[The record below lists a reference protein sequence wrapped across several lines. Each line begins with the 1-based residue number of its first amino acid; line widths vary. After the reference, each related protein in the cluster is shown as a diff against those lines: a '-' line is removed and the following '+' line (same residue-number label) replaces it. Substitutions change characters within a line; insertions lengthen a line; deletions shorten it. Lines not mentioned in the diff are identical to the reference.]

1 MAELTGMGQERAI
14 SVGVNLPN
22 VPIQRVEE
30 NLDELRA
37 LVRSAGG
44 EVVHRIIQTR
54 KAIDAAT
61 FIGRGKAKELASLR
75 RKHGASLIVFDDE
88 LSPGQ
93 VRNLEQILNCRV
105 TDRTGVILDIFA
117 RRARSREAKT
127 QVELAQYTYLLPRL
141 TRAWTHLSRQAGG
154 IGTRGIGETQLET
167 DRRVIRKRITKLK
180 RELKKI
186 ASRRKVQGRR
196 RSNLFE
202 IALVGY
208 TNAGKSSLL
217 NNLTSARVRV
227 ENGLFTTLDTTF
239 RRLYVEGASRKIIL
253 IDTVGLVRKL
263 PHHLV
268 ASFRSTLEQAGEASL
283 ILHVVDVSRP
293 GHEERALTTRALLSE
308 MKLDE
313 VPVLT
318 VFNKIDV
325 APEALVQRAE
335 NLYPE
340 GLFLSAKTGE
350 GTDALLSE
358 IRTIAQRSFHLK
370 RYLVPL
376 AVWPELKALSQSGSI
391 TLSGEIFL
399 KEGIEVFM
407 GGAPE
412 VTEELVERLA
422 LTRLAR

>member
-1 MAELTGMGQERAI
+1 MG
-14 SVGVNLPN
+14 VTLPN
-22 VPIQRVEE
+22 FPIQRVEE
-30 NLDELRA
+30 YLDELRA
-37 LVRSAGG
+37 LVHSAGG
-44 EVVHRIIQTR
+44 DVVHRLIQAR
-54 KAIDAAT
+54 KTIDAAT
-61 FIGRGKAKELASLR
+61 FVGRGKAKELASLR
-75 RKHGASLIVFDDE
+75 GKHGASLIVFDDE

-93 VRNLEQILNCRV
+93 VRNLEEILNCKV

-117 RRARSREAKT
+117 RRARTREAKT

-186 ASRRKVQGRR
+186 ASRRRVQGRR

-217 NNLTSARVRV
+217 NNLTSSSVRV

-239 RRLYVEGASRKIIL
+239 RRLYVEGASRKIVL

-308 MKLDE
+308 MGLDE
-313 VPVLT
+313 APVIT
-318 VFNKIDV
+318 VFNKIDA

-340 GLFLSAKTGE
+340 GLFLSAKTGD
-350 GTDALLSE
+350 GIDALLDE
-358 IRTIAQRSFHLK
+358 IRDIAQRSFHPK
-370 RYLVPL
+370 RYLVPS
-376 AVWPELKALSQSGSI
+376 AGWSELKTLSESGTIS
-391 TLSGEIFL
+391 LSGETFVE
-399 KEGIEVFM
+399 EGVEVSM
-407 GGAPE
+407 VGPKD
-412 VTEELVERLA
+412 VTEGLAQRLG
-422 LTRLAR
+422 LIRKS